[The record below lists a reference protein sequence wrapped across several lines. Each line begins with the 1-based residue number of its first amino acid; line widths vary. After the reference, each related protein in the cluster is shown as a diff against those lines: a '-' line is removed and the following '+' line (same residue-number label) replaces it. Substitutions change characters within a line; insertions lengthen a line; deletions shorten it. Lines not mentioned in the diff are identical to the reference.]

1 MTNFDCI
8 TESPETLGD
17 FLASLPVL
25 SGPWDDD
32 FHRTFCDH
40 CNAENCDAENCNHQA
55 ERDNPLWWLKREA
68 VE

>member
-1 MTNFDCI
+1 MSNFDRI
-8 TESPETLGD
+8 TKSPEALGN

-32 FHRTFCDH
+32 FHRTFCDR
-40 CNAENCDAENCNHQA
+40 CDAENCNHQA

-68 VE
+68 AE